1 MERLSDKCPCN
12 TPDCTH
18 GGQCDY
24 GCEKYAEWV
33 SRIRDRLA
41 AYEDVGLEPAEI
53 DAVAALASKNCSQ
66 TADAISALLAEDAEL
81 QAYRASGLTPAD
93 LPRAAELAK
102 TEKDGL
108 CVVLDEKT
116 ALTMAAGARAIE
128 NNKKLWGVTYGWD
141 IFGECGG
148 PKEISYF
155 EAAKRLR
162 ELAESA
168 LTRAEAEAAL
178 HRPLTEK

>member
-1 MERLSDKCPCN
+1 MERYTYFEDGKWRLRVGDTEHSGP
-12 TPDCTH
+12 
-18 GGQCDY
+18 
-24 GCEKYAEWV
+24 WV
-33 SRIRDRLA
+33 NRLA
-41 AYEDVGLEPAEI
+41 AYEDTGLEPEQIMGLCGMDKRA
-53 DAVAALASKNCSQ
+53 KM
-66 TADAISALLAEDAEL
+66 ADILRLEE
-81 QAYRASGLTPAD
+81 YGLTPAD